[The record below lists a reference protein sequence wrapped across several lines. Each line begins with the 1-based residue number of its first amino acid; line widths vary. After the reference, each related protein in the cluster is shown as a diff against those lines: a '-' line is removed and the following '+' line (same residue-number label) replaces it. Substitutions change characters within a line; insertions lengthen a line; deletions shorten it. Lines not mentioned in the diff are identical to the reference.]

1 MRNRD
6 EDRKRLKNMERSIEE
21 IIKNQ
26 QAEKFREKI

>member
-1 MRNRD
+1 LQ
-6 EDRKRLKNMERSIEE
+6 EKLEKQEQFILVKKQEE